1 MIIPQDKKTK
11 NVIKLNEVQLRNII
25 RDILYEELGS
35 FTNQYPTSC
44 LIAKIVKK
52 KAEGLKPEQ
61 IKKIKDNAFI
71 EIKQK
76 VNTENF
82 DIVRIRLVQYQ
93 PLGVFLGLNM
103 EQRAVI
109 IQISYANALNMSQD
123 DLANVI
129 HHELMHGN
137 TNINIVKN
145 VGEEKFGNAPIYYNN
160 LISIFHGE
168 QGNSLV
174 YNFAHALY
182 STHYDET
189 NALVSQVYSSIM
201 SEFNKSGKEQIT
213 EEEFID
219 LYRNTNSY
227 QEFKLALTDTIP
239 EIESMSNMSIER
251 EIIKPFKCYGIN
263 FTVPQVKKYC
273 KQIRKI
279 SNEALKDCGRNASLC
294 YRDMIK
300 DGLIKGKENYE

>member
-1 MIIPQDKKTK
+1 MDIPLNKETKK
-11 NVIKLNEVQLRNII
+11 VVKLNESQLRQII
-25 RDILYEELGS
+25 RGILYEELGS
-35 FTNQYPTSC
+35 FTNQYETSC
-44 LIAKIVKK
+44 LVAKIVKK
-52 KAEGLKPEQ
+52 KVEELTPLQ
-61 IKKIKDNAFI
+61 IKQIKDNAFI

-82 DIVRIRLVQYQ
+82 DVVRVRLVQYQ
-93 PLGVFLGLNM
+93 PLGAFLGLNR

-109 IQISYANALNMSQD
+109 IQISYANALSMSQD
-123 DLANVI
+123 ELANVI
-129 HHELMHGN
+129 QHELMHGN

-145 VGEEKFGNAPIYYNN
+145 AGEEKFGNAPVYYNN

-182 STHYDET
+182 ATHFDET

-219 LYRNTNSY
+219 IYRNTNSY
-227 QEFKLALTDTIP
+227 QEFKFALTDTIP
-239 EIESMSNMSIER
+239 EIESMSDDSIKR
-251 EIIKPFKCYGIN
+251 EIISPFKRYGIN
-263 FTVPQVKKYC
+263 FTVSQVKKYC
-273 KQIRKI
+273 RQIRKI
-279 SNEALKDCGRNASLC
+279 SNEALKDCSRNASLC

-300 DGLIKGKENYE
+300 DGLIKEK